1 MPAPEVPV
9 AGLLLAAGGGQRL
22 GGRPKALVAHEG
34 RLLVERGVGLL
45 AAAGLDPVVVVLG
58 AAAEEVL
65 ARAALDGARAVVNRG
80 WAEGIGSSL
89 QVGLAAL
96 EQAGNVEAVVVALV
110 DQPHL
115 RKEAIGRLVAAWRA
129 GARAAVAT
137 FAGQPRNPV
146 LLDRSVWNDVRNLAV
161 GDVGAR
167 GYLRRHPEVVT
178 GVACDD
184 VGSPFDVDTEAD
196 LARLAEAESEP
207 EGASWN

>member
-1 MPAPEVPV
+1 VSV
-9 AGLLLAAGGGQRL
+9 AGLLLAAGGGRRL
-22 GGRPKALVAHEG
+22 GGRPKALLAHGG
-34 RLLVERGVGLL
+34 RLLVERGARLL
-45 AAAGLDPVVVVLG
+45 TTAGLDPVVVVVG

-65 ARAALDGARAVVNRG
+65 ARAALGSARTVVNPG

-89 QVGLAAL
+89 RVGLAAL
-96 EQAGNVEAVVVALV
+96 EQAGNIEAVVVALV

-115 RKEAIGRLVAAWRA
+115 RGEVIGRLVAAWRA

-146 LLDRSVWNDVRNLAV
+146 LLDRSVWDDVREQAV

-167 GYLRRHPEVVT
+167 GYLRRHPELVA
-178 GVACDD
+178 GVPCDD